1 MRSFVSKYIIR
12 VVPTLFNDHLMTITQ
27 HILPCV
33 IEGPKVDV
41 ALADGDDDP
50 GLQRMELGSHDSL
63 GGALKLT
70 QLNLYILF
78 IFLVIRQLIICFST
92 T

>member
-1 MRSFVSKYIIR
+1 MVKNLS
-12 VVPTLFNDHLMTITQ
+12 NDKKNYNDSA

-50 GLQRMELGSHDSL
+50 GLQRVELGSHDRL

-70 QLNLYILF
+70 KLK
-78 IFLVIRQLIICFST
+78 T
-92 T
+92 

>member
-1 MRSFVSKYIIR
+1 M
-12 VVPTLFNDHLMTITQ
+12 TQ
-27 HILPCV
+27 HISPCV

-50 GLQRMELGSHDSL
+50 GLQRVELGSHDRF

-70 QLNLYILF
+70 KLNLDFFYF
-78 IFLVIRQLIICFST
+78 FK
-92 T
+92 

>member
-1 MRSFVSKYIIR
+1 
-12 VVPTLFNDHLMTITQ
+12 MTMTQ

-41 ALADGDDDP
+41 ALADGNDDP
-50 GLQRMELGSHDSL
+50 GLQRVELGSHDSL

-70 QLNLYILF
+70 KLNLDFIYLF
-78 IFLVIRQLIICFST
+78 FFSDLTINCLLFKMVYGT
-92 T
+92 TLHST

>member
-1 MRSFVSKYIIR
+1 
-12 VVPTLFNDHLMTITQ
+12 MTMTQ

-41 ALADGDDDP
+41 ALADGDDDT
-50 GLQRMELGSHDSL
+50 GLERVELGSHDSL

-70 QLNLYILF
+70 KLNLDFLLF
-78 IFLVIRQLIICFST
+78 F
-92 T
+92 